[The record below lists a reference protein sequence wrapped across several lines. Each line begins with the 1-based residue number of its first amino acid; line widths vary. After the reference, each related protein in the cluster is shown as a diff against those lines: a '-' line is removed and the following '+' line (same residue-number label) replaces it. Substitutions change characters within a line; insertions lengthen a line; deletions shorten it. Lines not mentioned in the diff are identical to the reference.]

1 MAICS
6 AHNRLSDACTLKF
19 GTWNCQGLSQTK
31 KDIAVKLDKD
41 ILCLTET
48 HAWRDN
54 SNDIIYSE
62 KPPKSDSW
70 SGVALLVSK
79 RISGSIVTYGSV
91 GSRIVFCRLKGN
103 ITNYFVI
110 CI

>member
-1 MAICS
+1 MPGVVS
-6 AHNRLSDACTLKF
+6 N
-19 GTWNCQGLSQTK
+19 K
-31 KDIAVKLDKD
+31 KDIALQLDKD

-48 HAWRDN
+48 HAWGDN

-70 SGVALLVSK
+70 SGGALLVSK
-79 RISGSIVTYGSV
+79 RISGSIVTSGSV

-110 CI
+110 GIYIP